1 MGSLNNGVTGGTTF
15 DGLLEWIRTISN
27 VFLVVLLLS
36 VTLLLGA
43 TIAMRFFLG
52 QPIAWSNAVSRYI
65 YIYIVLIGSAISYML
80 DGHAII
86 ESFYNVLPK
95 GFKPLCD
102 LAHYLIVMS
111 LCVLLIFKGIKYT
124 MQMWGVHSPVL
135 PWFPMGIV
143 YFSIPLSFLIIF
155 LFLLRKTTGLGG
167 KYRRKEKSQS
177 FLYTSK
183 G

>member
-1 MGSLNNGVTGGTTF
+1 MGSLDNDRSGETVF
-15 DGLLEWIRTISN
+15 DRFLEWIKTVSS
-27 VFLVVLLLS
+27 VFLVILLIG

-65 YIYIVLIGSAISYML
+65 YIYIVLVGSAISYML

-95 GFKPLCD
+95 GFKVVCN
-102 LAHYLIVMS
+102 LAHYLIVMGLS
-111 LCVLLIFKGIKYT
+111 VLLVVKGARYT
-124 MQMWGVHSPVL
+124 VEMWRVHSPVL

-143 YFSIPLSFLIIF
+143 YLSVPISFLIIF
-155 LFLLRKTTGLGG
+155 LYLLRKIVGLRGE
-167 KYRRKEKSQS
+167 YREKDTSHLFWYATKE
-177 FLYTSK
+177 
-183 G
+183 